1 MDDRRIVKVGAA
13 AGLLVT
19 LLFVPGP
26 HDEPGTVVYR
36 DWERTVTVS
45 DWRMRAEH
53 GWRDGDA
60 LVEHAHVDPVD
71 GTGEQAGCENIR
83 DCSREIRTWERV
95 PAGSHEV
102 CVTSDRRGLVDLL
115 VPTAEARAGG
125 GQSFSAPR
133 SSYSPSSGYR
143 PSGGSGYHVPTT
155 HCHSVTDYT
164 SVPVYDDRC
173 TYDTWAW
180 EPEAPV
186 TASGSWEPPM
196 WPAVEAGMLQKTT
209 RRERYR
215 VTVGYGERHAW
226 TMEVPAADFAAWP
239 VGAPATVHLFWGWV
253 TGVEH
258 ATPAVAAR

>member
-1 MDDRRIVKVGAA
+1 MMDDRRIVKVGAA

-36 DWERTVTVS
+36 D
-45 DWRMRAEH
+45 
-53 GWRDGDA
+53 
-60 LVEHAHVDPVD
+60 
-71 GTGEQAGCENIR
+71 
-83 DCSREIRTWERV
+83 
-95 PAGSHEV
+95 
-102 CVTSDRRGLVDLL
+102 
-115 VPTAEARAGG
+115 
-125 GQSFSAPR
+125 
-133 SSYSPSSGYR
+133 
-143 PSGGSGYHVPTT
+143 
-155 HCHSVTDYT
+155 
-164 SVPVYDDRC
+164 
-173 TYDTWAW
+173 W

-226 TMEVPAADFAAWP
+226 TMEVPAADFAGWP
-239 VGAPATVHLFWGWV
+239 IGAAATVHVFWGWV

-258 ATPAVAAR
+258 AAPAVAVR